1 MILCLSRKYSYISL
15 LREYGDF
22 NLGELYDSSGVV
34 LTMMV
39 KILFNFCIDN
49 CIHCDE
55 GQFFCLPFEFSEL
68 PLPHRCPGWGLD

>member
-15 LREYGDF
+15 LQEYGDF
-22 NLGELYDSSGVV
+22 NLGKQPDSSVGV

-39 KILFNFCIDN
+39 KILFNFCVGN

-55 GQFFCLPFEFSEL
+55 GQFFCLQFL
-68 PLPHRCPGWGLD
+68 IL